1 MSILRRRQAPTPES
15 ADAGRRSFFW
25 KMGAG
30 VSTALASR
38 AGLAGNDSGKAG
50 GASLRAALL
59 EDERALRKLHLA
71 YEQALD
77 RGLYEDVIAMFA
89 DDARV
94 IFNGGVY
101 IGRSGGVSR
110 LYRERFRAGQTGK
123 RMDPAPGFELAVDQ
137 QQDQVD
143 VSPNRLSATATFPY
157 SIQAGM
163 PIEGETSLVS
173 MARLHGEGVRTWWEG
188 GVYQLRYVRNAA
200 DGRWQIGRLEYRTLS
215 RADYRPGRS
224 YAGPIAVSP
233 MAARYPEDPQGPD
246 ALVGV

>member
-30 VSTALASR
+30 VSTALAST

-173 MARLHGEGVRTWWEG
+173 MAR
-188 GVYQLRYVRNAA
+188 NAA